1 MVMNRWKTFKSSFTG
16 SALLGILICSML
28 APLKTNAEVVLLDRV
43 VAVVNDDVVLESE
56 LTQRMVAIY
65 SQIQQS
71 GTQPPTEDI
80 LRSQVLERLISER
93 IQLNMG
99 YKAGVQISDQE
110 IDQTMSTIAGKNN
123 LTMEEYAAKIHAE
136 GDTIAAVRQEITDEL
151 IIMRVQQGTVMRNI
165 HISEQELNNFLNSEE
180 GKLMTSP
187 DVKLGH
193 ILLSVPSSSSA
204 EDTAKVGE
212 KLNGIIQQIKEGTDF
227 KQLAIANSDDQSA
240 LEGGDLGWRKMAQLP
255 SLFTEAIG
263 HLKIG
268 EISQPIRS
276 GAGFHLLKLYDRR
289 GGGEKL
295 IEQHF
300 SRHILLKPNQVR
312 DQQMTIEQLNE
323 LRERVI
329 SGEDF
334 ASLSKEFSEDLGSAL
349 KGGELGWSIP
359 GMFVKEFEQTMNDI
373 AIDEVSEPFQSQ
385 FGWHILQVTDR
396 RMQDFSDDILRNSAE
411 NLLRQRK
418 FSEELQVW
426 LQKIRDE
433 AFIEIKES

>member
-1 MVMNRWKTFKSSFTG
+1 MNRWKTFKSSLTSG
-16 SALLGILICSML
+16 ALFSLVISSML
-28 APLKTNAEVVLLDRV
+28 IPLKTHAEVTLLDRV
-43 VAVVNDDVVLESE
+43 VAVVNDDVVLQSE
-56 LTQRMVAIY
+56 LNQRMVEIY

-99 YKAGVQISDQE
+99 YNAGVHISDQE
-110 IDQTMSTIAGKNN
+110 VDQAMSTLASKNN
-123 LTMEEYAAKIHAE
+123 LTMEEYATKIHAD
-136 GDTIAAVRQEITDEL
+136 GGTIAAVRQEIADEL
-151 IIMRVQQGTVMRNI
+151 IIMRVQQGGVMRNI

-193 ILLSVPSSSSA
+193 ILLSVSSNSSA
-204 EDTAKVGE
+204 EDATKVGE
-212 KLNGIIQQIKEGTDF
+212 KLNGIIQQIEQGADF
-227 KQLAIANSDDQSA
+227 RQIAIANSDDQSA

-255 SLFTEAIG
+255 SLFTEA
-263 HLKIG
+263 LENMKIG

-289 GGGEKL
+289 GGGEQL

-312 DQQMTIEQLNE
+312 DQDMTIEQLNE
-323 LRERVI
+323 LRQRII

-349 KGGELGWSIP
+349 KGGELGWSTP
-359 GMFVKEFEQTMNDI
+359 GMFVPEFEQTMNSI
-373 AIDEVSEPFQSQ
+373 AINEVSEPFQSQ
-385 FGWHILQVTDR
+385 FGWHILQVTER
-396 RMQDFSDDILRNSAE
+396 REQDFSDNILRNSAE

-433 AFIEIKES
+433 AFVELKET